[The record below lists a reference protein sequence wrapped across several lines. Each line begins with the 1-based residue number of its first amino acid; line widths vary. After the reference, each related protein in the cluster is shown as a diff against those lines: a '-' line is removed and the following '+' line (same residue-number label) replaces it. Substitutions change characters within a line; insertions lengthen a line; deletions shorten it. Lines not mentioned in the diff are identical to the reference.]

1 MNNFLILVAGGQ
13 GLRMGSEVPKQFM
26 LLGGRPVIM
35 RTIDRFMEALP
46 DLHVVVVLNPD
57 YVDMW
62 QRLCDEHHFQVP
74 CKVALGG
81 RERFFSVRNGL
92 EEIKDADASSLVGVH
107 DAVRPLV
114 SVEVI
119 RRTYSAA
126 AEQEAVVPALPSV
139 ESVRIVGDAG
149 SSEAIDR
156 RRVMMVQTPQVFSL
170 SLLRRAYGQPYSET
184 FTDDASVVEALGQT
198 VHIVPGNREN
208 IKLTTP
214 LDMQMAEMLLNL
226 FAKPN
231 EQNDAC
237 ITSAMARKGG
247 CEETKG

>member
-1 MNNFLILVAGGQ
+1 MNNFLILVAGGRGQ
-13 GLRMGSEVPKQFM
+13 RMGSEVPKQFM
-26 LLGGRPVIM
+26 LLDGKPVIM
-35 RTIDRFMEALP
+35 RTIDRFMQALP
-46 DLHVVVVLNPD
+46 DLGIVLVLHPD

-81 RERFFSVRNGL
+81 KERFFSVRNGL

-119 RRTYSAA
+119 RRAY
-126 AEQEAVVPALPSV
+126 AEAIEHGAVVPALSAV
-139 ESVRIVGDAG
+139 ESVRLVDDASG
-149 SSEAIDR
+149 RSIAVSR
-156 RRVMMVQTPQVFSL
+156 NSVMLVQTPQVFTL
-170 SLLRRAYGQPYSET
+170 SLLRRAYGQPYRET

-198 VHIVPGNREN
+198 IHIVPGNREN

-214 LDMQMAEMLLNL
+214 LDMQMAEILL
-226 FAKPN
+226 
-231 EQNDAC
+231 
-237 ITSAMARKGG
+237 RG
-247 CEETKG
+247 